1 MGAHVFRITSDLLG
15 IFGFLSLGAS
25 IYFVSGIPTAL
36 PWHDDLYQSAAWGR
50 IFAGAV
56 YAGLSAFFF
65 WMLFLQR

>member
-1 MGAHVFRITSDLLG
+1 MGAHIFRISSDLLG
-15 IFGFLSLGAS
+15 FFGLLSLAAS
-25 IYFVSGIPTAL
+25 IYFVTGIRNAL

-65 WMLFLQR
+65 WMLFVPR